1 MTREQL
7 INEKKQIGKRITE
20 LCFIMSEKKRNKQ
33 DSTSEIEEKIM
44 LERRLIPIKER
55 LANSQTKYEDALL
68 KVYQKALPME
78 IKIKCEAYTEKVLKQ
93 ELKMHEISHL
103 DFSLY
108 NESDLD
114 IISSKYPQIMKRC
127 NEMISAANK
136 QKIEA
141 RKLLA
146 TLNTRLTPDEQYL
159 VKEVKEF
166 LHNISN

>member
-1 MTREQL
+1 MTREEL
-7 INEKKQIGKRITE
+7 VNEKKQICKRITE
-20 LCFIMSEKKRNKQ
+20 LCFIMSEKKRNKE
-33 DSTSEIEEKIM
+33 DSTAEIEEKIM
-44 LERRLIPIKER
+44 LERRLVPIKES
-55 LANSQTKYEDALL
+55 LANKQTKYEDALL
-68 KVYQKALPME
+68 KVFQKALPME
-78 IKIKCEAYTEKVLKQ
+78 IKIKCEVFTEKVLRQ
-93 ELKMHEISHL
+93 ELKINEIAHL

-108 NESDLD
+108 NENDLD

-136 QKIEA
+136 QKVEA